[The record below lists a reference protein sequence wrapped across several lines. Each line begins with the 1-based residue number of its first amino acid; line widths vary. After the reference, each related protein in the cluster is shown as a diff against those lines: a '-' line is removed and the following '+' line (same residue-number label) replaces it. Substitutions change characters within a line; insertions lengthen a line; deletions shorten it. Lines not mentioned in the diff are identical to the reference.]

1 MVTGA
6 AGGVERV
13 RVVHA
18 PTAVVAAVGG
28 ANEGTCGGETSLG
41 GGGCAGAGGGGGV
54 GIVRLRGDGAVMAAG
69 EVWEGVEGAGGGESG
84 GMVIME
90 NEMRRGDFGGGAGD
104 GAVRL
109 ARGVLEGE
117 GGERRE
123 GTRIVVASLRGSE
136 RSVVVAGAAGTMPGA
151 GGVVVGG
158 ALTAG
163 AAAARPAATVVVR
176 RMRTAAAA
184 ARRSLRRRCRASCR
198 CRVALRSKLR

>member
-1 MVTGA
+1 M
-6 AGGVERV
+6 R
-13 RVVHA
+13 
-18 PTAVVAAVGG
+18 
-28 ANEGTCGGETSLG
+28 GE
-41 GGGCAGAGGGGGV
+41 
-54 GIVRLRGDGAVMAAG
+54 GAVMTAG

-117 GGERRE
+117 GGERCE
-123 GTRIVVASLRGSE
+123 GTIVVASLRGSE

-176 RMRTAAAA
+176 RMRTAAAT
-184 ARRSLRRRCRASCR
+184 ARRSLRRRCRAS
-198 CRVALRSKLR
+198 